1 MRKGDLPVN
10 ERKYK
15 WDRENTTMVTLKLT
29 NTTDADI
36 IAFLDGK
43 AKQTIIKKALRYYM
57 QMHPDE

>member
-1 MRKGDLPVN
+1 MRKSELSVS

-15 WDRENTTMVTLKLT
+15 WDKENSTMIAAKLLY
-29 NTTDADI
+29 TTDADI

-43 AKQTIIKKALRYYM
+43 AKQTMIKKALRYYM